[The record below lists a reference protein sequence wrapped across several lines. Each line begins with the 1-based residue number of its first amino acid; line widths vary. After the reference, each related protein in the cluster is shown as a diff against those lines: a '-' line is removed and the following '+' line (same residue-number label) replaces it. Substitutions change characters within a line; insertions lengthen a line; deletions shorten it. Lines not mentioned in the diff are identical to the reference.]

1 MVFLRE
7 VGKRQTWRFRSRSPS
22 RRATSRGRLEVTAQ
36 TPPPAPR
43 GSKGVDC
50 WHNLATRG
58 SDVLSSLPL
67 STSWATDSGDPLR
80 RGCVRPS
87 IPFAGLLTTLDAV
100 GALRPPAAGPDPS
113 TRAPVSLAR
122 AIRWPFR
129 GCGRTP
135 PRPGH
140 AAVCRNLTFTAR
152 QARHKP
158 RGPLVLGSPSA
169 EVRGPLLSP
178 GILVP
183 TPSHRCLRGASRPSS
198 FEVMKIWTPGSM

>member
-1 MVFLRE
+1 MFLRE
-7 VGKRQTWRFRSRSPS
+7 VGKRQTRRFRSRSPS
-22 RRATSRGRLEVTAQ
+22 RRATSRGRLEVASLRGHGTDPATSPSGFQGRQLLAQ
-36 TPPPAPR
+36 F
-43 GSKGVDC
+43 S
-50 WHNLATRG
+50 H
-58 SDVLSSLPL
+58 
-67 STSWATDSGDPLR
+67 SGDPLR

-100 GALRPPAAGPDPS
+100 GALRPPPAGPDPS
-113 TRAPVSLAR
+113 RRAPVSLAR
-122 AIRWPFR
+122 VIWWPFR
-129 GCGRTP
+129 GRGRTP

-178 GILVP
+178 GIPVP
-183 TPSHRCLRGASRPSS
+183 TPSHRCLRGASHPSS
-198 FEVMKIWTPGSM
+198 FEVMKIWIPGSM